1 MPTQKSLVLPAA
13 QANWEVK
20 VTDVP
25 TPGPQ
30 DVLVKIAATAL
41 NPLDWKIQA
50 FGLYVQKYP
59 HIAGCEA
66 AGTVEEVGG
75 EVKNLAKGDKILFQ
89 GDFANT
95 HATFQQYCIV
105 PAARTSQIPDNISFD
120 QAASVPLGLATV
132 ATGLWSHHP
141 DAKSA
146 NWPAPWEQE
155 GSTKF
160 AGKPALILGGAS
172 SVGQYAIQ
180 LAKLSGHSPIITTA
194 SAHNAAS
201 LKSLGATHVLDRSR
215 APEDVLR
222 EIQKI
227 TGGTAIEYVYDP
239 IATAD
244 TQVLAYDA
252 LAPGGTL
259 ILTLPPAIP
268 EDKLKD
274 GAGKR
279 VIVVFGSVHAPFNR
293 ALGVELCSR
302 LTDWLRTGVI
312 VPNRVEVLPKG
323 LVGISEGLE
332 RLKQGK
338 VSGTKLVVRPQETP

>member
-20 VTDVP
+20 LTDVP

-66 AGTVEEVGG
+66 AGTIEEVGG
-75 EVKNLAKGDKILFQ
+75 EVRNLAKGDKILFQ

-95 HATFQQYCIV
+95 HATFQQYCLV
-105 PAARTSQIPDNISFD
+105 PADRTSKIPDNISFD
-120 QAASVPLGLATV
+120 QAASVPLGFATV
-132 ATGLWSHHP
+132 ATGLWSHHS

-155 GSTKF
+155 GTTKF

-194 SAHNAAS
+194 SSHNAAL
-201 LKSLGATHVLDRSR
+201 LKSLGATHVIDRSR

-222 EIQKI
+222 EIQKV
-227 TGGTAIEYVYDP
+227 TGGTPIEYVYDP

-244 TQVLAYDA
+244 TQ
-252 LAPGGTL
+252 
-259 ILTLPPAIP
+259 
-268 EDKLKD
+268 DKLKD

-279 VIVVFGSVHAPFNR
+279 VVVVFGSVHAPFNR
-293 ALGVELCSR
+293 ALGLELCSR

-323 LVGISEGLE
+323 LAGIPQGLE
-332 RLKQGK
+332 RLKQGT